1 LGKAVQTASGL
12 ELTILPAGSEDDEE
26 LFRLYALVVEEGGAF
41 PREPPADEAM
51 FQAAWIA
58 KKDAVFVAR
67 AAGELAGS
75 YTLGPNY
82 PGIASHIAN
91 AGYMVH
97 PAFRRLGVATA
108 LVEHS
113 LGEARGRGYEAMMF
127 NLVRESNP
135 ACAIYERADFAVTGR
150 VPKAFRGEDALIYW
164 RVL

>member
-1 LGKAVQTASGL
+1 LGTAVQTGSGL
-12 ELTILPAGSEDDEE
+12 ELTLRQASSEDEQD
-26 LFRLYALVVEEGGAF
+26 LFRLYALVVDEGGAF
-41 PREPPADEAM
+41 PREPPADEEM
-51 FQAAWIA
+51 FRAAWIA

-67 AAGELAGS
+67 AAGRLAGS

-97 PAFRRLGVATA
+97 PEFRRRGVATA

-113 LGEARGRGYEAMMF
+113 LDQARRRGFEAMMF

-135 ACAIYERADFAVTGR
+135 ACAIYEEAEFEVTGR
-150 VPKAFRGEDALIYW
+150 VPGAFNGEDALIYW
-164 RVL
+164 RAL